1 MSEDRTGETY
11 SGRSFEERVFIRFDA
26 IDTRLESVDTRLGSV
41 EARLGNV
48 EGRLEVLEAKSYD
61 TKPIWERALAE
72 IASLRE
78 SMNERFDEVD
88 KRFNTVDE
96 RFDKVDDR
104 FRSLDRKFDVLAG
117 DMIQLR
123 TDQRR
128 VECRMDK
135 IETEQVKPS

>member
-1 MSEDRTGETY
+1 MSEDRTGETNG
-11 SGRSFEERVFIRFDA
+11 GRSFEERVFVRFDA
-26 IDTRLESVDTRLGSV
+26 IDNRLGSV
-41 EARLGNV
+41 EA
-48 EGRLEVLEAKSYD
+48 RLEVLEAKSYD

-78 SMNERFDEVD
+78 TMN
-88 KRFNTVDE
+88 E

-104 FRSLDRKFDVLAG
+104 FHSLDRKFDVLAG

-128 VECRMDK
+128 VERRMDK

>member
-1 MSEDRTGETY
+1 MSEDRTGETNG
-11 SGRSFEERVFIRFDA
+11 GRSFEERVFIRFDA
-26 IDTRLESVDTRLGSV
+26 IDNRLGSV
-41 EARLGNV
+41 DARLGNVETRLGNV

-78 SMNERFDEVD
+78 SMNGRFAQV
-88 KRFNTVDE
+88 NE

-104 FRSLDRKFDVLAG
+104 FHSLDLKFDVLAG

-128 VECRMDK
+128 VERRMDK
-135 IETEQVKPS
+135 IEAEQVKPS